1 MNRFLIAAAGAIVVG
16 LAPPLASA
24 SDGYDVSRVA
34 PVHDASGLGVG
45 SWIADAAFTDLA
57 GTPGRLSDFAGARA
71 LVIAMRDV
79 SCPLAQKI
87 GPATA
92 EIEKSY
98 TDKGVAFLYLN
109 VSTTDTPEQISESQ
123 SAYGMHGR
131 VVHDPERELAAA
143 LGPMTTTEAFVLDS
157 SRTLR
162 FRGAVTDRFGVGS
175 VRPGEA
181 ASPLGAALDAVLGGR
196 EVATAATTAPGCLL
210 EIERAPTRGEGE
222 APTWNREISRVFQA
236 SCVECH
242 RGGGI
247 GPFPLDTYGEAGSR
261 LPMLKYMVGERLMPP
276 WHAAPN
282 TGPWV
287 NDRSLSDKDVQAVL
301 DWIAAGGPEGEPAE
315 APAPLVFDD
324 TEWQIGEPDLVLELD
339 AVDIASSGTV
349 DYIYQYIE
357 TGLRRDR
364 WVQAVEIRTETP
376 SVMHHALAFVEAPRK
391 EGESDR
397 QFRGRWQGGADSY
410 FAGLVPGQG
419 PTVFPDGQ
427 GMKLP
432 RRSWLK
438 FQLHYTPDGTRRTD
452 TVRIGFKFA
461 ESTPEEKVFIEGVYN
476 EEFTIPAG
484 AAAHVVVAEQRVNSR
499 RTILGFS
506 PHMHLRGASYKYEL
520 TTPEGET
527 TTICDVPSYDFDWQH
542 FYKLAEPLLV
552 EKGSKLTCT
561 AVFDNSEDNPQN
573 PDPGKDVSFGE
584 QTWDE
589 MMIGYYMHYRSPKP
603 LYPVTMAPAAA
614 D

>member
-1 MNRFLIAAAGAIVVG
+1 MHRSLITAAGVAALG
-16 LAPPLASA
+16 LAPALAA
-24 SDGYDVSRVA
+24 DTDAYDVSRVA
-34 PVHDASGLGVG
+34 PIHDASAMGVG
-45 SWIADAAFTDLA
+45 TWVADAAFTDVE
-57 GTPGRLSDFAGARA
+57 GNEGRLSDFAGAKA

-92 EIEKSY
+92 EIEKAY
-98 TDKGVAFLYLN
+98 ADKGVAFLYLN
-109 VSTTDTPEQISESQ
+109 VSTTDTPEQIRESQ
-123 SAYGMHGR
+123 SGYGMAGR
-131 VVHDPERELAAA
+131 AVHDPDRELASA
-143 LGPMTTTEAFVLDS
+143 LGPKTTTEAFVLDP

-175 VRPGEA
+175 VRPGDA
-181 ASPLGAALDAVLGGR
+181 ASPLAAALDAVLAG
-196 EVATAATTAPGCLL
+196 EAVETPATTAPGCLL
-210 EIERAPTRGEGE
+210 EIERAPTRAEGE
-222 APTWNREISRVFQA
+222 SPTWSREIGRVFQNN
-236 SCVECH
+236 CVECH
-242 RGGGI
+242 RSGGI
-247 GPFPLDTYGEAGSR
+247 GPFPLDTYSEAGSR

-276 WHAAPN
+276 WHASRD

-287 NDRSLSDKDVQAVL
+287 NDRSMSDSDVQAVL
-301 DWIAAGGPEGEPAE
+301 DWIEAGGPEGDPSE
-315 APAPLVFDD
+315 APTALSFED

-339 AVDIASSGTV
+339 AVDIAASGTV
-349 DYIYQYIE
+349 DYVYQYVE
-357 TGLRRDR
+357 TGLRRDM
-364 WVQAVEIRTETP
+364 WVQAVELRTEAP
-376 SVMHHALAFVEAPRK
+376 SVMHHALAFVEDPRK
-391 EGESDR
+391 ENESDR
-397 QFRGRWQGGADSY
+397 QFWRRWQGGADGY

-419 PTVFPDGQ
+419 PTVFPEGQ

-438 FQLHYTPDGTRRTD
+438 FQLHYTPDGTRRSD

-461 ESTPEEKVFIEGVYN
+461 DSTPEEKIIIEGVFN

-484 AAAHVVVAEQRVNSR
+484 AADYVVTAEHRINSR
-499 RTILGFS
+499 RTILGFA
-506 PHMHLRGASYKYEL
+506 PHMHLRGASFKYEL

-527 TTICDVPSYDFDWQH
+527 TTVCDVPAYDFDWQH

-561 AVFDNSEDNPQN
+561 AVFDNSEDNPAN

-589 MMIGYYMHYRSPKP
+589 MMIGYYMYYRSPKP
-603 LYPVTMAPAAA
+603 LTPITMAPTAG